1 MGFPRQEY
9 WSGLPYSPPADLP
22 NPGLNH
28 WATWETHKMGCI
40 EIMFSKGW
48 YSHLLKKV
56 QREAI
61 GGHAGFQQ
69 YLQVRYIHSLRS
81 SRTLIIMEANMK
93 IFSTVC
99 WFYYCLITQSCLTL
113 VTPWTIDH
121 PPDSSVH
128 GISQVRILDWV
139 ANFLHQLLRW
149 ISLKLLLFSS
159 ARHCQEHETS
169 HTGRK
174 YLQNTCPIKCF
185 SGSSDGKE
193 SAFNVGDLGS
203 IPGSG

>member
-1 MGFPRQEY
+1 MGFPRQEH
-9 WSGLPYSPPADLP
+9 WSRLPYSPPADLP

-40 EIMFSKGW
+40 EIMLSKNW

-61 GGHAGFQQ
+61 GGHIGFQQ

-81 SRTLIIMEANMK
+81 SRALIIMEANMN
-93 IFSTVC
+93 IFSRVC
-99 WFYYCLITQSCLTL
+99 WFYYCLITQLCLTL
-113 VTPWTIDH
+113 VTPWTIAH

-159 ARHCQEHETS
+159 AKTLSRAWDKPHWEKIFAKDIS
-169 HTGRK
+169 NK
-174 YLQNTCPIKCF
+174 VL
-185 SGSSDGKE
+185 
-193 SAFNVGDLGS
+193 LW
-203 IPGSG
+203 